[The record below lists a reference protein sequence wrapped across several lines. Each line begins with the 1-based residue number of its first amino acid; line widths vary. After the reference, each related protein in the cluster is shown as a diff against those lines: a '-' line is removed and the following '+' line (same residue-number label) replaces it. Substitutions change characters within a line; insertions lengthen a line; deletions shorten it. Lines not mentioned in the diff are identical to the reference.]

1 MYVLFVYYITNS
13 LAEALI
19 QSAKNLQK
27 QLTVSKGLEGFW
39 LRLFKTGYTKGIHKL
54 VL

>member
-1 MYVLFVYYITNS
+1 MYVLFAYYITNS

-27 QLTVSKGLEGFW
+27 QLTVTKGLEGFW
-39 LRLFKTGYTKGIHKL
+39 LRVFKTGYTKVIHKL